1 MDKPRTPWRR
11 RLQGLDLLLV
21 PLVAALHVLMAP
33 YTKVEESFNTQAMHD
48 ILYHHYHLQEY
59 DHLEFP
65 GVVPRTFIGK
75 LELLFFVS
83 STLCLPGAL
92 VVSALASPYVT
103 LFKLLGLPKLYSLC
117 AVRLVLASIV
127 LGSMSLMRRAISNEF
142 GSTVAKAFTV
152 ITAVQFHLL
161 FYCSRPLPNVFALA
175 CGKPRETLISL
186 VFGMVVF
193 RCDIIL
199 LAAPIGLSFFITR
212 SVTVADALKWC
223 IPAAIVSAGL
233 TFAVDSILWRRWVW
247 PEWEVFWFNSVL
259 NRSSEWGVSPFHW
272 YFSSALPRAM
282 LAAYPL
288 SFVGLALD
296 RRIRRL
302 ALPVY
307 GFVILYS
314 KLPHKE
320 LRFILFAVPMLNL
333 AAAAAIARIYNNR
346 RKRLWSL
353 FYNASLVLLTASFS
367 FALLS
372 AVASYRNYPGGQAMA
387 LLHDLDTGGQEAR
400 RSVHIDVL
408 PAMTGVSRFCERG
421 PPWSYSKREGLTPR
435 ELRESNFTYLVSA
448 QANVAGFERVFA
460 VEGFSRIALQPS
472 SFPPLIRLV
481 SELIVLRYRTQTKG
495 IVSTPG
501 ERAPGVRSRSKQIMW
516 SHLNFCPFGGKLVFR
531 ERERGERI

>member
-1 MDKPRTPWRR
+1 MDKSRTPWRR

-65 GVVPRTFIGK
+65 GVVPRTFIG
-75 LELLFFVS
+75 
-83 STLCLPGAL
+83 AL

-117 AVRLVLASIV
+117 AASFWEACPSCVVPSATSLGARSQRRLQLSQQCNSTSCSIV
-127 LGSMSLMRRAISNEF
+127 RGHFPTSLLSPAVRPNRFHVLSLILAVN
-142 GSTVAKAFTV
+142 VAYYFW
-152 ITAVQFHLL
+152 I
-161 FYCSRPLPNVFALA
+161 R
-175 CGKPRETLISL
+175 GKPRETLISL

-233 TFAVDSILWRRWVW
+233 TFVVDSIMWRRWVW

-387 LLHDLDTGGQEAR
+387 LLHDLDTGDQEAR

-472 SFPPLIRLV
+472 SFPPLIRLGLSPLQV
-481 SELIVLRYRTQTKG
+481 SEPQVY
-495 IVSTPG
+495 VH
-501 ERAPGVRSRSKQIMW
+501 VRSR
-516 SHLNFCPFGGKLVFR
+516 
-531 ERERGERI
+531 

>member
-1 MDKPRTPWRR
+1 MDKSRTPWRR

-65 GVVPRTFIGK
+65 GVVPRTFI
-75 LELLFFVS
+75 
-83 STLCLPGAL
+83 GAL

-175 CGKPRETLISL
+175 CVNVAYYFWIRGKPRETLISL

-233 TFAVDSILWRRWVW
+233 TFVVDSIMWRRWVW

-387 LLHDLDTGGQEAR
+387 LLHDLDTGDQEAR

-472 SFPPLIRLV
+472 SFPPLIRLGLSPLQV
-481 SELIVLRYRTQTKG
+481 SEPQVY
-495 IVSTPG
+495 VH
-501 ERAPGVRSRSKQIMW
+501 VRSR
-516 SHLNFCPFGGKLVFR
+516 
-531 ERERGERI
+531 